1 MQTHTGGM
9 QRWLLLPLVVLALTA
24 CATTQVTRVPLDAPI
39 DLSGRWNDTD
49 ARVTAEAMIKDAL
62 DSPWSRRFTQMTGR
76 PPVVIVGTVLNRTHE
91 HLNTQT
97 FIKDLERALINS
109 GQVQFV
115 ADAGQRQEVRQ
126 ERLEQANNAR
136 ADTVKPAGQELG
148 ADFMLQGVINT
159 LVDELDGT
167 KAVFYQVDLELIEL
181 ASHVKVWL
189 GQKKIKKLVERSKTS
204 L

>member
-1 MQTHTGGM
+1 MQTHTGGTP
-9 QRWLLLPLVVLALTA
+9 RWLLLPLVVLALTA
-24 CATTQVTRVPLDAPI
+24 CTPQVTRVPVETPS

-49 ARVTAEAMIKDAL
+49 ARVSAEAMIQDAL
-62 DSPWSRRFTQMTGR
+62 ASPWSRRFTQLTGR
-76 PPVVIVGTVLNRTHE
+76 QPVVMVGTVLNRTHE

-97 FIKDLERALINS
+97 FIRDLERALVNS

-115 ADAGQRQEVRQ
+115 ADVGQRQEVRQ
-126 ERLEQANNAR
+126 ERLDQANNAR
-136 ADTVKPAGQELG
+136 ADTAQPAGQELG

-167 KAVFYQVDLELIEL
+167 QAVFYQVDLELIEV

-189 GQKKIKKLVERSKTS
+189 GQKNIKRLVERSKTA